1 MVRHSGHGMETT
13 FYDEHEYPVSGPV
26 DNLKASLTLDLN
38 FERGGKRARLA
49 APVLSSP
56 DLQLLKLGSPELE
69 KLIIQNGMITS
80 TPTPSA
86 PVLFPA
92 AAPTEEQEMYAL
104 PFVQALDKLHN
115 GRGEPVP
122 RRVYANLDR
131 PVDRFPTPV
140 VKDEP
145 QTVPSAASSPP
156 LSPID
161 MDTQERIKLERKRQ
175 RNRVAAS
182 KCRRRKLER
191 ISKLEDK
198 VKILKGENAE
208 LAQMVVKLKD
218 HVHRLKQQV
227 LEHANSG
234 CHIEQYWSRRRRR
247 AATFQASRARQ
258 DAAYKAICDLN
269 FTV

>member
-1 MVRHSGHGMETT
+1 MVRHYGHGMETT
-13 FYDEHEYPVSGPV
+13 FYDEQYPLSGPV
-26 DNLKASLTLDLN
+26 DSLKRSLTLDLD
-38 FERGGKRARLA
+38 FERGGKRARGG

-69 KLIIQNGMITS
+69 KLIIQNGMITTA
-80 TPTPSA
+80 TPTPGA

-104 PFVQALDKLHN
+104 PFVEALDKLHN
-115 GRGEPVP
+115 GRGEPIP
-122 RRVYANLDR
+122 RRVYADLDR
-131 PVDRFPTPV
+131 PLNRYPTPV

-161 MDTQERIKLERKRQ
+161 MDSQERIKLERKRQ

-191 ISKLEDK
+191 ISKLEEK
-198 VKILKGENAE
+198 VKVLKGENAE

-234 CHIEQYWSRRRRR
+234 CHIDQQFWSRRHR

>member
-1 MVRHSGHGMETT
+1 MVRHSGLGMETT
-13 FYDEHEYPVSGPV
+13 FYDEQYPLPGPV
-26 DNLKASLTLDLN
+26 ENLKRPLTLDVG
-38 FERGGKRARLA
+38 RGGKRARFA

-56 DLQLLKLGSPELE
+56 DLQMLKIGSPELE
-69 KLIIQNGMITS
+69 KLIIQNGLVTTA
-80 TPTPSA
+80 TPTPGGQ
-86 PVLFPA
+86 VLFPA
-92 AAPTEEQEMYAL
+92 AIAPTEEQEMYAR
-104 PFVQALDKLHN
+104 PFVEALDKLHH
-115 GRGEPVP
+115 GEPAAAIG
-122 RRVYANLDR
+122 RRVYADLDR
-131 PVDRFPTPV
+131 PLERYPTPV

-218 HVHRLKQQV
+218 HVHRLKEQV
-227 LEHANSG
+227 LEHANGG
-234 CHIEQYWSRRRRR
+234 CHIESH
-247 AATFQASRARQ
+247 F
-258 DAAYKAICDLN
+258 
-269 FTV
+269 

>member
-13 FYDEHEYPVSGPV
+13 FYDEQYPISGPV
-26 DNLKASLTLDLN
+26 DNLKRSLTLDLD

-69 KLIIQNGMITS
+69 KLIIQNGMITTA

-122 RRVYANLDR
+122 RRVYADLDR
-131 PVDRFPTPV
+131 PLDRFPTSV

-234 CHIEQYWSRRRRR
+234 CHIEQFWSRRCRR

>member
-13 FYDEHEYPVSGPV
+13 FYDEQYPLSGPIE
-26 DNLKASLTLDLN
+26 NLKRPLTLDVG
-38 FERGGKRARLA
+38 RGGKRSRLA

-56 DLQLLKLGSPELE
+56 DLQMLKLGSPELE
-69 KLIIQNGMITS
+69 KLIVQNGLVTTA
-80 TPTPSA
+80 TPTPGG

-92 AAPTEEQEMYAL
+92 VAPTEEQEMYAR
-104 PFVQALDKLHN
+104 PFVEALDKLHHSETVMPI
-115 GRGEPVP
+115 G
-122 RRVYANLDR
+122 RRVYADLDR
-131 PVDRFPTPV
+131 PLERYPTPI

-145 QTVPSAASSPP
+145 QTVPSASSTPP

-208 LAQMVVKLKD
+208 LAQMLVKLKD
-218 HVHRLKQQV
+218 HVHRLKEQV
-227 LEHANSG
+227 LEHSKGG
-234 CHIEQYWSRRRRR
+234 CHIESH
-247 AATFQASRARQ
+247 F
-258 DAAYKAICDLN
+258 
-269 FTV
+269 

>member
-13 FYDEHEYPVSGPV
+13 FYEDQYPLSGPV
-26 DNLKASLTLDLN
+26 ESLKRSLTLDLDFN
-38 FERGGKRARLA
+38 RGGKRSRIA

-69 KLIIQNGMITS
+69 KMIIQNGMIT
-80 TPTPSA
+80 TPTPNA
-86 PVLFPA
+86 ALFPTL
-92 AAPTEEQEMYAL
+92 APTEEQEMYAR
-104 PFVQALDKLHN
+104 PFVEALDKLHHN
-115 GRGEPVP
+115 DPQLATPLG
-122 RRVYANLDR
+122 RRVYADLDR
-131 PVDRFPTPV
+131 PLERYPTPV

-191 ISKLEDK
+191 ISKLEEK

-227 LEHANSG
+227 LEHAKGG
-234 CHIEQYWSRRRRR
+234 CLIESHY
-247 AATFQASRARQ
+247 
-258 DAAYKAICDLN
+258 
-269 FTV
+269 

>member
-1 MVRHSGHGMETT
+1 MVRHSGHGMEPT
-13 FYDEHEYPVSGPV
+13 FYEEQYPLSGPV
-26 DNLKASLTLDLN
+26 ESLKRSLTLDLDIG
-38 FERGGKRARLA
+38 RGGKRSRLG

-56 DLQLLKLGSPELE
+56 DLHMLKLGSPELE

-80 TPTPSA
+80 ATPTPGGA
-86 PVLFPA
+86 ALFPA
-92 AAPTEEQEMYAL
+92 VAPTEEQELYAR
-104 PFVQALDKLHN
+104 PFVEALDKLHHS
-115 GRGEPVP
+115 EPAP
-122 RRVYANLDR
+122 GGRRVYADLDCPR
-131 PVDRFPTPV
+131 ERYPTPV

-191 ISKLEDK
+191 ISKLEEK
-198 VKILKGENAE
+198 VKVLKGENAE
-208 LAQMVVKLKD
+208 LATMIVKLKD

-227 LEHANSG
+227 LEHANGG
-234 CHIEQYWSRRRRR
+234 CHIE
-247 AATFQASRARQ
+247 THF
-258 DAAYKAICDLN
+258 
-269 FTV
+269 

>member
-1 MVRHSGHGMETT
+1 MVRQFGHGMETT
-13 FYDEHEYPVSGPV
+13 FYDEQYPLSGPV
-26 DNLKASLTLDLN
+26 ESLKRSLTLDLD
-38 FERGGKRARLA
+38 FGRGKRARA

-69 KLIIQNGMITS
+69 KLIMQNGMITS
-80 TPTPSA
+80 ATPTPGGA
-86 PVLFPA
+86 ALFPA
-92 AAPTEEQEMYAL
+92 AAPTEEQELYAR
-104 PFVQALDKLHN
+104 PFVEALDKLHH
-115 GRGEPVP
+115 GEPAP
-122 RRVYANLDR
+122 PARRVYADLDR
-131 PVDRFPTPV
+131 PLERYPTPV

-161 MDTQERIKLERKRQ
+161 MDSQERIKLERKRQ

-198 VKILKGENAE
+198 VKLLKGENVE

-218 HVHRLKQQV
+218 HVSRLKQQV
-227 LEHANSG
+227 IEHANSG
-234 CHIEQYWSRRRRR
+234 CHI
-247 AATFQASRARQ
+247 
-258 DAAYKAICDLN
+258 DAH
-269 FTV
+269 F

>member
-13 FYDEHEYPVSGPV
+13 FYEDQYPLSGPV
-26 DNLKASLTLDLN
+26 ESLKRSLTLDLD
-38 FERGGKRARLA
+38 FARGGKRARVA

-69 KLIIQNGMITS
+69 KMIIQNGMIT

-86 PVLFPA
+86 ALFPA
-92 AAPTEEQEMYAL
+92 VAPTEEQEMYAR
-104 PFVQALDKLHN
+104 PFVEALDKLHHSDPQVAATL
-115 GRGEPVP
+115 G
-122 RRVYANLDR
+122 RRVYADLDR
-131 PVDRFPTPV
+131 PLERYPTPV

-145 QTVPSAASSPP
+145 QTVPSAASTPP

-191 ISKLEDK
+191 ISKLEEK

-227 LEHANSG
+227 LEHANGG
-234 CHIEQYWSRRRRR
+234 CHIDSHY
-247 AATFQASRARQ
+247 
-258 DAAYKAICDLN
+258 
-269 FTV
+269 

>member
-13 FYDEHEYPVSGPV
+13 FYDEQYPLSGPV
-26 DNLKASLTLDLN
+26 ESLKRSLTLDLD
-38 FERGGKRARLA
+38 FGRGGKRSRIA

-69 KLIIQNGMITS
+69 KMIIQNGMIT
-80 TPTPSA
+80 TPTPNA
-86 PVLFPA
+86 ALFP
-92 AAPTEEQEMYAL
+92 AAPTEEQEMYAR
-104 PFVQALDKLHN
+104 PFVEALDKLHH
-115 GRGEPVP
+115 GEPTVVTP
-122 RRVYANLDR
+122 LGRRVYADLDR
-131 PVDRFPTPV
+131 PVERYPTPV

-161 MDTQERIKLERKRQ
+161 MDTQEKIKLERKRQ

-191 ISKLEDK
+191 ISKLEEK
-198 VKILKGENAE
+198 VKVLKGENAE
-208 LAQMVVKLKD
+208 LAQLVVKLKD

-227 LEHANSG
+227 LEHANGG
-234 CHIEQYWSRRRRR
+234 CHIDSHY
-247 AATFQASRARQ
+247 
-258 DAAYKAICDLN
+258 
-269 FTV
+269 

>member
-1 MVRHSGHGMETT
+1 MTKV
-13 FYDEHEYPVSGPV
+13 FFV
-26 DNLKASLTLDLN
+26 NLKRTLTLDLD
-38 FERGGKRARLA
+38 FGRGGKRSRGG

-69 KLIIQNGMITS
+69 KLIMQNGMITTA
-80 TPTPSA
+80 TPTPGGA
-86 PVLFPA
+86 VLFPA
-92 AAPTEEQEMYAL
+92 VAPTEEQELYAR
-104 PFVQALDKLHN
+104 PFVEALDKLHHN
-115 GRGEPVP
+115 EPP
-122 RRVYANLDR
+122 PHARRVYADLDR
-131 PVDRFPTPV
+131 PLDRYPTPV

-145 QTVPSAASSPP
+145 QTVPSASSSPP

-191 ISKLEDK
+191 ISKLEEK
-198 VKILKGENAE
+198 VKLLKGENVE

-218 HVHRLKQQV
+218 HVSRLKQQV

-234 CHIEQYWSRRRRR
+234 CHID
-247 AATFQASRARQ
+247 THF
-258 DAAYKAICDLN
+258 
-269 FTV
+269 

>member
-13 FYDEHEYPVSGPV
+13 MYDEHYLPLSGPV
-26 DNLKASLTLDLN
+26 ENLKRTLTLDLGDL
-38 FERGGKRARLA
+38 RGGKRARLGN

-56 DLQLLKLGSPELE
+56 DLHMLKLGSPELE

-80 TPTPSA
+80 ATPTPGASS
-86 PVLFPA
+86 LFPPVV
-92 AAPTEEQEMYAL
+92 APTKEQELYAL
-104 PFVQALDKLHN
+104 PFEEALDKLHH
-115 GRGEPVP
+115 GEPAAP
-122 RRVYANLDR
+122 LGRRVYADLDR
-131 PVDRFPTPV
+131 PLERYPTPV

-191 ISKLEDK
+191 ISKLEEK
-198 VKILKGENAE
+198 VKVLKGENVE
-208 LAQMVVKLKD
+208 LAQMIVKLKD

-227 LEHANSG
+227 LEHANGG
-234 CHIEQYWSRRRRR
+234 CLIDSQ
-247 AATFQASRARQ
+247 F
-258 DAAYKAICDLN
+258 
-269 FTV
+269 

>member
-13 FYDEHEYPVSGPV
+13 FYDEQYPVSGPV
-26 DNLKASLTLDLN
+26 DNLKRSLTLDLDL
-38 FERGGKRARLA
+38 ERGGKRARFA

-69 KLIIQNGMITS
+69 KLIIQNGMITTA

-86 PVLFPA
+86 PVLFNA
-92 AAPTEEQEMYAL
+92 AAPPTEEQEMYAL

-115 GRGEPVP
+115 GRGEPV
-122 RRVYANLDR
+122 RRVYADLDR
-131 PVDRFPTPV
+131 PLDRFPTPV

-198 VKILKGENAE
+198 VKVLKGENAE

-234 CHIEQYWSRRRRR
+234 CHIEQ
-247 AATFQASRARQ
+247 F
-258 DAAYKAICDLN
+258 
-269 FTV
+269 